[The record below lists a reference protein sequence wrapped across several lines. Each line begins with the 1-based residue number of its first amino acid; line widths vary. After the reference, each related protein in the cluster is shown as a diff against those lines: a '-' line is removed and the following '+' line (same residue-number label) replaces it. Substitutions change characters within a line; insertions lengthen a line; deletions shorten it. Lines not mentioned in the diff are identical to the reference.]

1 MPGRSRNRKLG
12 SQYLT
17 LPVWPLTRTLRG
29 VCPFSYGAL
38 PCNASPSL
46 CGQTRGAVVKIFL
59 LGATGNSGRRILK
72 LALQRAHEVT
82 AFVRDETKLLRLVDK
97 PIPPNLHV
105 SVGDI
110 SKSADIARVMVG
122 HDVAINA
129 AGNVAEGS
137 TFTQLVQTVVDST
150 VISLG
155 EGGRLWQFGGAAV
168 LNVPG
173 THIMAVDLPKVPRV
187 YEAHRTNLNA
197 LRGSPLDWSMLC
209 PGPMIASENG
219 KPTGNLR
226 LSVDEWPMARPAYT
240 YVLPRLALSFAFKQK
255 VPELTISYED
265 AAEVILDNLSKSGRF
280 SRRRVGVALPPG
292 LRNYK
297 DDVPR

>member
-1 MPGRSRNRKLG
+1 M
-12 SQYLT
+12 
-17 LPVWPLTRTLRG
+17 
-29 VCPFSYGAL
+29 
-38 PCNASPSL
+38 
-46 CGQTRGAVVKIFL
+46 KIFL
-59 LGATGNSGRRILK
+59 LGATGNSGRRILR

-82 AFVRDETKLLRLVDK
+82 ALVRDETKILSSFDRPV
-97 PIPPNLHV
+97 PPNLHV
-105 SVGDI
+105 SIGDI
-110 SKSADIARVMVG
+110 SKSADIATVMVG

-129 AGNVAEGS
+129 AGNVTEGS
-137 TFTQLVQTVVDST
+137 TFIQLVQTVVDSA

-168 LNVPG
+168 LTVPG

-187 YEAHRTNLNA
+187 YEAHRTNLDA
-197 LRGSPLDWSMLC
+197 LRRSSLDWSMLC
-209 PGPMIASENG
+209 PGPMIASEND

-226 LSVDEWPMARPAYT
+226 LSADEWPVARPVYT
-240 YVLPRLALSFAFKQK
+240 HFLPRLALAFAFKQK

-265 AAEVILDNLSKSGRF
+265 AAEVILDNLSKNGQF

-297 DDVPR
+297 DDLPR